1 MRINCAKC
9 GKLHDSD
16 LTPFQHNK
24 VPDRKA
30 VITVADDESATKS
43 DIVEKE
49 IITEFDCTGC
59 GRMNVILLSWYVV
72 GD

>member
-9 GKLHDSD
+9 GKMHDSD
-16 LTPFQHNK
+16 ITPFKYNK

-30 VITVADDESATKS
+30 IITVPDDGSATKS

-49 IITEFDCTGC
+49 LITDFVCKGC
-59 GRMNVILLSWYVV
+59 GRMNAVLLSWYVV

>member
-16 LTPFQHNK
+16 LTPFKHNK
-24 VPDRKA
+24 VPDKES
-30 VITVADDESATKS
+30 ITQDDVT
-43 DIVEKE
+43 EKGLTSGFVCE
-49 IITEFDCTGC
+49 GC
-59 GRMNVILLSWYVV
+59 GRANIVLLSWYVV